1 MERIIILD
9 TETTGISPG
18 EGHRIV
24 EIGCIELN
32 NYRKGDQRQ
41 WYLNPDRDIPRE
53 ATKVHG
59 ITNEQVADAPHFK
72 DIGQDFLD
80 FIKKDRLVIH
90 NASFDMGF
98 LNMELGRESLPLI
111 NNSRAI
117 DTLAMARKK
126 FPGSPASLDALCRRF
141 KIDNSNRTFHGALLD
156 SELLAEVYIELMG
169 GNQFNLDFD
178 FSPPPESADTEQSK
192 PLDSDL
198 STQSKPLEPLDFPK
212 RSWPVSEAEG
222 VSHEAFVQLLTK
234 KAGNCFWSAG

>member
-1 MERIIILD
+1 MERVVILD

-18 EGHRIV
+18 DGHRIV
-24 EIGCIELN
+24 EIGCIELV

-59 ITNEQVADAPHFK
+59 ITNEQVASAPRFA
-72 DIGQDFLD
+72 DIGKEFIE
-80 FIKKDRLVIH
+80 FIKGDKLVIH

-98 LNMELGRESLPLI
+98 LNMELAREGLPTLPA
-111 NNSRAI
+111 SQAI
-117 DTLAMARKK
+117 DTLSMARKK

-169 GNQFNLDFD
+169 GSQFNLDFD
-178 FSPPPESADTEQSK
+178 LEPASETMAGANDNKSVDAT
-192 PLDSDL
+192 SDAKTL
-198 STQSKPLEPLDFPK
+198 QPLEFPK
-212 RSWPVSEAEG
+212 REWPISSDDER
-222 VSHEAFVQLLTK
+222 SHLEFLEILTQK
-234 KAGNCFWSAG
+234 SGKSMWSS

>member
-1 MERIIILD
+1 MERVIILD

-18 EGHRIV
+18 DGHRIV
-24 EIGCIELN
+24 EIGCIELI

-59 ITNEQVADAPHFK
+59 ITNEQVANAPRFA
-72 DIGQDFLD
+72 DIGDEFLK
-80 FIKKDRLVIH
+80 FIKGDKLVIH

-98 LNMELGRESLPLI
+98 LNMELARESLPALPP
-111 NNSRAI
+111 SQAI
-117 DTLAMARKK
+117 DTLSMARKK

-169 GNQFNLDFD
+169 GSQFNLDFD
-178 FSPPPESADTEQSK
+178 LTPASETQAGAAQNESGERSIAAK
-192 PLDSDL
+192 AL
-198 STQSKPLEPLDFPK
+198 KPLEFPK
-212 RSWPVSEAEG
+212 RSWPISSEDES
-222 VSHEAFVQLLTK
+222 SHQEFLEILTQK
-234 KAGNCFWSAG
+234 SGRSLWSV